1 MNFDD
6 TFNEHKLL
14 IIKYF
19 VGTTIFI
26 EMTGEDCCLQSRQ
39 ALNGLQQMAATG
51 DMYVSLSPDK
61 GTTDVEAFNN
71 YIEAN
76 VGM

>member
-1 MNFDD
+1 
-6 TFNEHKLL
+6 
-14 IIKYF
+14 
-19 VGTTIFI
+19 
-26 EMTGEDCCLQSRQ
+26 MTGEDCCLLSTQ
-39 ALNGLQQMAATG
+39 ALNGLVQQMAATG
-51 DMYVSLSPDK
+51 DDIYVSLSSDK